1 MKILFYCPS
10 KFNLVSKNKDRLGG
24 IETLNL
30 ELSRN
35 LSLNKYKVYL
45 STICK
50 KIIKKNNLVNLPISL
65 IKKNYD
71 NYKFDCIISSND
83 PNIFNHF
90 KNSKKVLWMHNTL
103 AIEKALRKKKLFSI
117 FNNKINAVF
126 VSKYLDKN
134 TSKLYNFKSRIVIPN
149 FLEKRF
155 ENQKIQNKRNPWVI
169 WSVSRERGLYET
181 INMWKNIVKLYPK
194 MQFHIF
200 GINKFINKKKLKKYN
215 IYFHN
220 RVSKDILIKYYK
232 KSLASLCLGYDET
245 FCLNAIESMSCG
257 VPVISFKKTS
267 LNDLIKN
274 NVNGYKVDNFKQ
286 IHQKILK
293 IKNMSNKERSIFI
306 NKTYSYSKKYYFKK
320 IQFKWIN
327 VI

>member
-10 KFNLVSKNKDRLGG
+10 KFNLVSKMNDKLGG

-35 LSLNKYKVYL
+35 LSLNKYKIYL
-45 STICK
+45 STFCK
-50 KIIKKNNLVNLPISL
+50 RIIKKNNIVNLPIST
-65 IKKNYD
+65 IIKNY
-71 NYKFDCIISSND
+71 NKYKFDCIISSND
-83 PNIFNHF
+83 PNIFNYF

-169 WSVSRERGLYET
+169 WSVSRVRGLCET

-257 VPVISFKKTS
+257 APVISFKKTS

-286 IHQKILK
+286 IYQKIEK
-293 IKNMSNKERSIFI
+293 IKNMTNKERSTFI
-306 NKTYSYSKKYYFKK
+306 NRTYSYSKKYYFKK
-320 IQFKWIN
+320 IQFKWTKFI
-327 VI
+327 

>member
-45 STICK
+45 STVCK
-50 KIIKKNNLVNLPISL
+50 KIIKKNNLVNIPISK

-71 NYKFDCIISSND
+71 KYKFDCIISSND
-83 PNIFNHF
+83 PNIFNYF
-90 KNSKKVLWMHNTL
+90 KNSKKILWMHNTL
-103 AIEKALRKKKLFSI
+103 AIEKAFRKRKLFSI
-117 FNNKINAVF
+117 LNNKINAVF
-126 VSKYLDKN
+126 VSKYLNKN

-155 ENQKIQNKRNPWVI
+155 ENQKIQIKRNPWII
-169 WSVSRERGLYET
+169 WSVSREKGLNET
-181 INMWKNIVKLYPK
+181 INIWKNIIKSYPK

-200 GINKFINKKKLKKYN
+200 GVKKFNNKKKLKKYN

-257 VPVISFKKTS
+257 TPVISFKKTS

-286 IHQKILK
+286 IYQTIVK
-293 IKNMSNKERSIFI
+293 IKNMTKKKRSILI
-306 NKTYSYSKKYYFKK
+306 NKTFSYSKKYYFKK
-320 IQFKWIN
+320 IQFKWMRFI
-327 VI
+327 

>member
-45 STICK
+45 STVCK

-71 NYKFDCIISSND
+71 KYKFDCIISSND
-83 PNIFNHF
+83 PNIFNYF
-90 KNSKKVLWMHNTL
+90 KNSKKVLWMHNKL

-117 FNNKINAVF
+117 FNNKINVVF

-155 ENQKIQNKRNPWVI
+155 ENQKIQNKRNPWLI
-169 WSVSRERGLYET
+169 WSVSRERGLCET

-200 GINKFINKKKLKKYN
+200 GINKFNNKKKLKKYN

-257 VPVISFKKTS
+257 APVISFKKTS

-286 IHQKILK
+286 IYQKIVK
-293 IKNMSNKERSIFI
+293 IKNMTNKERSIFI
-306 NKTYSYSKKYYFKK
+306 NKTYSYSKKYYFKN
-320 IQFKWIN
+320 IQFKWIKF
-327 VI
+327 I